1 MELHVPC
8 IVCARGNKPPE
19 ILLEKAR
26 HYGVPVFIT
35 SRATDL
41 VGHEISSFIQK
52 KLARRILLHGEL
64 MDIYGTGVLIRGESG
79 LGKSETALDLIQ
91 SGHRLVADDVVE
103 VSRLGERLVGC
114 APNATKHIMDI
125 RGIGIIDVRYLYGMS
140 AILPEKDINLV
151 IDLKKLEEYL
161 DMEEKAV
168 DAMDILG
175 LPVPLTPLPISPGRN
190 VAVLVEVAV
199 RNFRLKHM
207 GFDSEHEFE
216 LKLK

>member
-1 MELHVPC
+1 
-8 IVCARGNKPPE
+8 
-19 ILLEKAR
+19 
-26 HYGVPVFIT
+26 
-35 SRATDL
+35 
-41 VGHEISSFIQK
+41 
-52 KLARRILLHGEL
+52 

-103 VSRLGERLVGC
+103 VSRLEERLVGR
-114 APNATKHIMDI
+114 APNATKHIMDV

-161 DMEEKAV
+161 DTEEKAV

-207 GFDSEHEFE
+207 ALTLSEN
-216 LKLK
+216 LN

>member
-1 MELHVPC
+1 M
-8 IVCARGNKPPE
+8 
-19 ILLEKAR
+19 
-26 HYGVPVFIT
+26 
-35 SRATDL
+35 
-41 VGHEISSFIQK
+41 
-52 KLARRILLHGEL
+52 
-64 MDIYGTGVLIRGESG
+64 
-79 LGKSETALDLIQ
+79 
-91 SGHRLVADDVVE
+91 E
-103 VSRLGERLVGC
+103 VSRLEERLVGR
-114 APNATKHIMDI
+114 APNATKHIMDV

-161 DMEEKAV
+161 DTEEKAV

-207 GFDSEHEFE
+207 GYDSEREFE

>member
-1 MELHVPC
+1 MDRIKKNFGFGCMRLPMIGEEVDIEQTKQMVDAFLDAGFNYFDTAH
-8 IVCARGNKPPE
+8 G
-19 ILLEKAR
+19 
-26 HYGVPVFIT
+26 Y
-35 SRATDL
+35 
-41 VGHEISSFIQK
+41 IQ
-52 KLARRILLHGEL
+52 
-64 MDIYGTGVLIRGESG
+64 
-79 LGKSETALDLIQ
+79 GKSETALDLIQ

-103 VSRLGERLVGC
+103 VSRLEERLGGR
-114 APNATKHIMDI
+114 APNATKHIMDV

-161 DMEEKAV
+161 DTEEKAV

-207 GFDSEHEFE
+207 GFDSEREFE